1 MNPTSFYFIPL
12 LPSFVKHSSNH
23 RVQQTSFER
32 SLGTREG
39 LVEDF
44 RAVYAIV
51 QFSWIILFGKFQR
64 NLFQRGVSLPCVPL
78 DSTVSALILLRGLI
92 LCPEKGTRNTA
103 RTNILSLFASM
114 RYRVFLKGE
123 ELDILNLNRVIRI
136 MAKIV
141 RWKWKEMYVWP
152 WKNMKVFLRGPIVE
166 ADWKGRRGVPDI
178 GGRKIERE
186 RESTGWNG

>member
-1 MNPTSFYFIPL
+1 MPHRRLFHFFPHSISTLGFLRPWLHLFRPTPSSTISAFLLSFSYHGSSFYFIPL

-51 QFSWIILFGKFQR
+51 QFSWIMLFGKFQR

-92 LCPEKGTRNTA
+92 LCREKGTRNTA

-123 ELDILNLNRVIRI
+123 E
-136 MAKIV
+136 
-141 RWKWKEMYVWP
+141 
-152 WKNMKVFLRGPIVE
+152 PIF
-166 ADWKGRRGVPDI
+166 
-178 GGRKIERE
+178 
-186 RESTGWNG
+186 

>member
-1 MNPTSFYFIPL
+1 MDPTSFYFIPL

-64 NLFQRGVSLPCVPL
+64 NLFQRGKGVPVPVFLCSPRFYGFCSYFIKRTNSLSRKRNTKYSYEYFVSLRFDAIP
-78 DSTVSALILLRGLI
+78 GFF
-92 LCPEKGTRNTA
+92 E
-103 RTNILSLFASM
+103 
-114 RYRVFLKGE
+114 
-123 ELDILNLNRVIRI
+123 
-136 MAKIV
+136 
-141 RWKWKEMYVWP
+141 
-152 WKNMKVFLRGPIVE
+152 
-166 ADWKGRRGVPDI
+166 RRGARYFKFKSSP
-178 GGRKIERE
+178 
-186 RESTGWNG
+186 

>member
-1 MNPTSFYFIPL
+1 MPHRRLFHFFPHSISTLGFYDLGSISSAQPPRPLFPPFSFLFCTMDPTSFYFIPL

-23 RVQQTSFER
+23 RVQQMSFER

-51 QFSWIILFGKFQR
+51 QFSWIILFDKFQR
-64 NLFQRGVSLPCVPL
+64 NLFQRGVRLPCVPL
-78 DSTVSALILLRGLI
+78 DSTVFTLILLRGLI
-92 LCPEKGTRNTA
+92 LCREKGTRNTA

-123 ELDILNLNRVIRI
+123 ELDILNLNRV
-136 MAKIV
+136 
-141 RWKWKEMYVWP
+141 
-152 WKNMKVFLRGPIVE
+152 RGE
-166 ADWKGRRGVPDI
+166 W
-178 GGRKIERE
+178 
-186 RESTGWNG
+186 

>member
-1 MNPTSFYFIPL
+1 MPHRRLFHFFPHSISTLGFLRPWLHLFRPTPSSTISAFLLSFSYHGSSFYFIPL

-51 QFSWIILFGKFQR
+51 QFSWIMLFDKFQR
-64 NLFQRGVSLPCVPL
+64 NLFQRGVRLPCVPL

-123 ELDILNLNRVIRI
+123 ELDILNLNRV
-136 MAKIV
+136 
-141 RWKWKEMYVWP
+141 
-152 WKNMKVFLRGPIVE
+152 RGE
-166 ADWKGRRGVPDI
+166 
-178 GGRKIERE
+178 
-186 RESTGWNG
+186 

>member
-1 MNPTSFYFIPL
+1 MVFIQRSTYASSSIISLFSPLHFYPRLPTTLHLFRPTPSSTISAFLLSFSYHGSSFYFIPL

-141 RWKWKEMYVWP
+141 R
-152 WKNMKVFLRGPIVE
+152 
-166 ADWKGRRGVPDI
+166 
-178 GGRKIERE
+178 
-186 RESTGWNG
+186 